1 MGVKVAV
8 GVEVV
13 VEVAVGG
20 GKGVEVGDGTAVTVG
35 LEDTAQLVLMS
46 NEATMRD
53 KRRWCHLFIVT
64 F

>member
-1 MGVKVAV
+1 MNVAV

-13 VEVAVGG
+13 
-20 GKGVEVGDGTAVTVG
+20 VEVGDGTAVTVG